1 MTGRAW
7 AALDSAVGRRVSAG
21 RLGEQLGRLGLW
33 PVQDR
38 SVAWFQPTAELPA
51 ASSPPAQH
59 PRQGRERL
67 TARPTPGRAS
77 YAADVSRCLETLMR
91 CQDWNDRH
99 RTPATCRARSTAA
112 QSRSS
117 GDSPATLRRPHSA
130 YLPVPLPTRACPAPC
145 SLGHE
150 QFRDVMN
157 CTGSSPETRGRYL
170 AGVALADLSMTR
182 PGTVRPT
189 RASACS
195 SIFFRISSV
204 NCGAPLRNRTVD
216 LLLTISTAS
225 CILRASCTDATPY
238 RTDGT
243 R

>member
-117 GDSPATLRRPHSA
+117 GDSPATLRRPHNDRSVRIGALRGGSLLAVPTLEDACAWDAIAPIGTRARPTGPARDSIASHPMSA
-130 YLPVPLPTRACPAPC
+130 AILLAWKAFHLTAFPVPA
-145 SLGHE
+145 
-150 QFRDVMN
+150 
-157 CTGSSPETRGRYL
+157 RGGPHR
-170 AGVALADLSMTR
+170 
-182 PGTVRPT
+182 VR
-189 RASACS
+189 
-195 SIFFRISSV
+195 
-204 NCGAPLRNRTVD
+204 
-216 LLLTISTAS
+216 
-225 CILRASCTDATPY
+225 
-238 RTDGT
+238 
-243 R
+243 